1 MEAGEKLRIDMQK
14 GFDQKHAYEKSF
26 KSDKADGL
34 PMIDKRRLPTLKELR
49 PTSDE
54 LLKMTVKQKGE
65 LVAKLKFVERRR
77 SMAVKNTNESLLR

>member
-1 MEAGEKLRIDMQK
+1 MKAGEKLRIDMQK
-14 GFDQKHAYEKSF
+14 GFDQKNAYEKSF
-26 KSDKADGL
+26 KSDKVDGL